1 MTDSSPLEVRQ
12 NAEAQRFE
20 IDLGDGASAFVEYM
34 IAGNNIIFTHT
45 EVPVEFEGQGIGSRL
60 ARYVLDYARTNG
72 YRVQALC
79 PFISAYVERH
89 PEYQSITW
97 GY

>member
-1 MTDSSPLEVRQ
+1 MTDPSQLEIRQ
-12 NAEAQRFE
+12 NPEAGRFE
-20 IDLGDGASAFVEYM
+20 IDLGDGASAFVEYR
-34 IAGNNIIFTHT
+34 IDGQNILLTHT
-45 EVPVEFEGQGIGSRL
+45 EVPEAYEGRGIGSHL
-60 ARYVLDYARTNG
+60 ARHVLDYARTEG

-79 PFISAYVERH
+79 PFIAAYVERH

>member
-1 MTDSSPLEVRQ
+1 MTDPGPLEVRQ

-20 IDLGDGASAFVEYM
+20 IDLGDDTAFVEYK
-34 IAGNNIIFTHT
+34 IAGQNILLTHT
-45 EVPVEFEGQGIGSRL
+45 EVPEAYEGRGIGSHL
-60 ARYVLDYARTNG
+60 ARHVLDYARTEG

-79 PFISAYVERH
+79 PFIAAYVERH